1 MEQEKCGRGR
11 KIAMDTGITVLIILA
26 AVLLCN
32 IFRIDNV
39 TQGYASPVFVLA
51 VLMISRLT
59 EGYVYGLAASVL
71 GVFVVN
77 FMFTYP
83 YYAFNFTATGYPL
96 TFVVLL
102 GVSIVTSTLTTQL
115 KQRDMLKLENERV
128 KMQANLLRSIS
139 HDIRTPLTSINGAA
153 SAILENQ
160 DITETQKQELLRDV
174 RNEAQWLIR
183 VVENLLSV
191 TRVGTGQTKM
201 NIEPWDAEEV
211 VFEAIQKFHRHY
223 PGVSVEADLEN
234 DLPFIPMEPLLI
246 ERVLINLMEN
256 AAVHGGNISG
266 ICISVKERKTVFRFR
281 VSDDG
286 RGFPPEKL
294 KNAFDGAGEI
304 SADVRSDGTR
314 NMGLG
319 LSVCKAIIQA
329 HEGTIWAENNREG
342 GASVCFDLPRKPEEE
357 PAATASSAA
366 PAEPTEPGR

>member
-1 MEQEKCGRGR
+1 
-11 KIAMDTGITVLIILA
+11 
-26 AVLLCN
+26 
-32 IFRIDNV
+32 
-39 TQGYASPVFVLA
+39 
-51 VLMISRLT
+51 
-59 EGYVYGLAASVL
+59 
-71 GVFVVN
+71 
-77 FMFTYP
+77 
-83 YYAFNFTATGYPL
+83 
-96 TFVVLL
+96 
-102 GVSIVTSTLTTQL
+102 
-115 KQRDMLKLENERV
+115 
-128 KMQANLLRSIS
+128 
-139 HDIRTPLTSINGAA
+139 
-153 SAILENQ
+153 
-160 DITETQKQELLRDV
+160 
-174 RNEAQWLIR
+174 
-183 VVENLLSV
+183 
-191 TRVGTGQTKM
+191 M

-223 PGVSVEADLEN
+223 PGVKVEADLED

-286 RGFPPEKL
+286 KGFPPEKL

-304 SADVRSDGTR
+304 SADVKSDGTR

-366 PAEPTEPGR
+366 PAEPGR